1 MVRKDWYLLVFVL
14 ALVMGSCQWK
24 SSAPEE
30 EETCVDSTLLIM
42 ESDTLPKNQEEVMP
56 VKADGTFDDFL
67 FNFVRSAR
75 LQKERVRFPLPVVME
90 DSTRQMMSAEDW
102 TDEFY
107 FLSDA
112 EFYTILWNSEEQI
125 EEQKTDTA
133 ENNVSVEQI
142 LLVSQEI
149 RRYDFQ
155 RKQGKWMLVRLRH
168 LPFEAD
174 PAGDFLKFYSRFS
187 SDSLYREAHMAPYIA
202 VSLLDP
208 ADDMAHIEGSIE
220 REQFPIFCPEV
231 PSVSISNIL
240 YGQPYDNPS
249 RMILQ
254 KTGYGNEMQE
264 IFTFAKQNNKDW
276 RLVKYEN

>member
-14 ALVMGSCQWK
+14 ALVMGSCQWR

-30 EETCVDSTLLIM
+30 EEAYVDSTLLIV
-42 ESDTLPKNQEEVMP
+42 ESDTLPKEQEEVMP

-155 RKQGKWMLVRLRH
+155 RKKGKWMLVRLRH

-174 PAGDFLKFYSRFS
+174 SAGDFLKFYSRFS

-208 ADDMAHIEGSIE
+208 ADDMVHIEGSIE

>member
-1 MVRKDWYLLVFVL
+1 MVRKDWYLLILVSATVL
-14 ALVMGSCQWK
+14 GSCGGK
-24 SSAPEE
+24 TSAPEE
-30 EETCVDSTLLIM
+30 DAAPVDSSLLIV
-42 ESDTLPKNQEEVMP
+42 ESDTLPEEPKEVMP

-75 LQKERVRFPLPVVME
+75 LQRERVRFPLPVVME
-90 DSTRQMMSAEDW
+90 DSTRHMMSEEDW

-107 FLSDA
+107 FLSDT
-112 EFYTILWNSEEQI
+112 EFYTILWNSEQQI
-125 EEQKTDTA
+125 EEQKKDTA
-133 ENNVSVEQI
+133 ENTVSVEQI
-142 LLVSQEI
+142 LLVSQEV

-174 PAGDFLKFYSRFS
+174 PAGDFLKFYSRFA
-187 SDSLYREAHMAPYIA
+187 SDSLYREAHIAPYVA

-208 ADDMAHIEGSIE
+208 SDDMQHIEGSIE

-264 IFTFAKQNNKDW
+264 LFTFAKQGRDW
-276 RLVKYEN
+276 HLVKYEN

>member
-1 MVRKDWYLLVFVL
+1 MVRKDWYLLILVL
-14 ALVMGSCQWK
+14 ATVLGSCGGK
-24 SSAPEE
+24 TSAPEE
-30 EETCVDSTLLIM
+30 DGAPVDSSLLIV
-42 ESDTLPKNQEEVMP
+42 ESDTLSEEPEEVMP
-56 VKADGTFDDFL
+56 VKADGTFDG
-67 FNFVRSAR
+67 
-75 LQKERVRFPLPVVME
+75 LQRERVRFPLPVVME
-90 DSTRQMMSAEDW
+90 DSTRHMMSEEDW

-107 FLSDA
+107 FLSDT
-112 EFYTILWNSEEQI
+112 EFYTILWNSERQI

-133 ENNVSVEQI
+133 ESTVSVEQI

-174 PAGDFLKFYSRFS
+174 PAGDFLKFYSRFA
-187 SDSLYREAHMAPYIA
+187 SDSLYREAHIAPYVA

-208 ADDMAHIEGSIE
+208 ADDMQHIEGSIE

-264 IFTFAKQNNKDW
+264 LFTFAKQGRDW
-276 RLVKYEN
+276 HLVKYEN

>member
-1 MVRKDWYLLVFVL
+1 MVRKDWYLLILVS
-14 ALVMGSCQWK
+14 ALVTGSCQLK
-24 SSAPEE
+24 QSTPEE
-30 EETCVDSTLLIM
+30 EETPVDSTLLIV
-42 ESDTLPKNQEEVMP
+42 ESDTLQKEQEEVMP

-75 LQKERVRFPLPVVME
+75 LQKERVRFPLPEVME
-90 DSTRQMMSAEDW
+90 DNTRRLMTQDEW

-112 EFYTILWNSEEQI
+112 EFYTILWNSERQI

-133 ENNVSVEQI
+133 ENTVSVEQI

-168 LPFEAD
+168 LPFDAD
-174 PAGDFLKFYSRFS
+174 PAGDFLKFYSRFA
-187 SDSLYREAHMAPYIA
+187 SDSLYREAHMMPYIS

-208 ADDMAHIEGSIE
+208 SDDMQHIEGSIE

-240 YGQPYDNPS
+240 YGQPYDDPS
-249 RMILQ
+249 CMILQ

-264 IFTFAKQNNKDW
+264 LFTFARHGKDW

>member
-14 ALVMGSCQWK
+14 TLVMGSCQQK

-30 EETCVDSTLLIM
+30 EETYVDSTLLIV
-42 ESDTLPKNQEEVMP
+42 ESDTLPKDKEEVMP

-90 DSTRQMMSAEDW
+90 DSTRQLMSAEDW

-112 EFYTILWNSEEQI
+112 DFYTILWNSEEQI

-187 SDSLYREAHMAPYIA
+187 SDSLFREAHMSPYIA

-208 ADDMAHIEGSIE
+208 TDDMVHIEGNIE

>member
-1 MVRKDWYLLVFVL
+1 M
-14 ALVMGSCQWK
+14 
-24 SSAPEE
+24 
-30 EETCVDSTLLIM
+30 
-42 ESDTLPKNQEEVMP
+42 
-56 VKADGTFDDFL
+56 
-67 FNFVRSAR
+67 
-75 LQKERVRFPLPVVME
+75 
-90 DSTRQMMSAEDW
+90 
-102 TDEFY
+102 
-107 FLSDA
+107 
-112 EFYTILWNSEEQI
+112 
-125 EEQKTDTA
+125 
-133 ENNVSVEQI
+133 EQI

-174 PAGDFLKFYSRFS
+174 PAGDFLKFYSRFA
-187 SDSLYREAHMAPYIA
+187 SDSLYREAHIAPYVA

-208 ADDMAHIEGSIE
+208 SDDMQHIEGSIE

-264 IFTFAKQNNKDW
+264 LFTFAKQGRDW
-276 RLVKYEN
+276 HLVKYEN

>member
-1 MVRKDWYLLVFVL
+1 MVRIDWYLLVFAV
-14 ALVMGSCQWK
+14 ALVMGSCQMRP
-24 SSAPEE
+24 SASNQ
-30 EETCVDSTLLIM
+30 EETPVDSALLIV
-42 ESDTLPKNQEEVMP
+42 ESDTLRAEQEEVMP

-90 DSTRQMMSAEDW
+90 DNTRHLMSEEEW

-107 FLSDA
+107 FLSDT
-112 EFYTILWNSEEQI
+112 EFYTILWNSERQI

-174 PAGDFLKFYSRFS
+174 PAGDFLKFYSRFA
-187 SDSLYREAHMAPYIA
+187 SDSLFREAHIAPYVA

-208 ADDMAHIEGSIE
+208 SDDMQHIEGSIE

-231 PSVSISNIL
+231 PTVSISNIL

-264 IFTFAKQNNKDW
+264 LFTFAKQGKDW
-276 RLVKYEN
+276 HLVKYEN